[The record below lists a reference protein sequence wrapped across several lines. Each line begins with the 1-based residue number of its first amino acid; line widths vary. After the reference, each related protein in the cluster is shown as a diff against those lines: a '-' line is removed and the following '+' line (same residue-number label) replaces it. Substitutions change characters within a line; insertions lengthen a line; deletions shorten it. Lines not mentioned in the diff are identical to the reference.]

1 MTAPH
6 SGRDTASWWGLGW
19 ELDAP
24 FASNRDELPR
34 VGSYGHGGYTGT
46 SIWIDPISKTYVI
59 ILSHR
64 VHPRGGGDAK
74 PLRAHIREFIS
85 GLLDPLSIDHVL
97 DRLYLRE
104 FQIEK
109 TLGLIGARWVLQAI
123 KDGWDA
129 RTIAQRWEA
138 SLKEFRKLRAKYLL
152 YPSPAVD

>member
-1 MTAPH
+1 
-6 SGRDTASWWGLGW
+6 
-19 ELDAP
+19 
-24 FASNRDELPR
+24 